1 MSRAQTMVL
10 ALLVVHVMLGA
21 VCLAVARGEREAPA
35 LRYWG
40 WGLCFYSGGLLLTL
54 AQFLPAAPTLTIG
67 NAAVAYAPV
76 LCIRG
81 VMENTHR
88 RLNARWVG
96 AALGATILLIVY
108 GNFAGPPNAKINL
121 VGPSPLAIA
130 LFLFAALVLLER
142 PAPEVRNATRFLS
155 VALAL
160 AAFVWILRDASVW
173 GALGGSN
180 DRDRVDFVVAMFV
193 LAQILVAIA
202 ATLCLFWIEVRKM
215 EGVLEHMAFN
225 DPLTE
230 LPNRRSALLRFRE
243 EAARSVRHQVPFALL
258 VVDVDHF
265 KQVNDRHGHQVGDE
279 VLKHVA
285 RLLAAEKR
293 VEDMLARI
301 GGEEFACLLS
311 DSSRADAELVANRMR
326 EIVAQTPL
334 TVGGAVLRVTVSGGL
349 ALYPDDGEGWEE
361 MFAAA
366 DRRLYEAKAAGRDR
380 ITA

>member
-1 MSRAQTMVL
+1 M
-10 ALLVVHVMLGA
+10 
-21 VCLAVARGEREAPA
+21 
-35 LRYWG
+35 
-40 WGLCFYSGGLLLTL
+40 
-54 AQFLPAAPTLTIG
+54 
-67 NAAVAYAPV
+67 
-76 LCIRG
+76 
-81 VMENTHR
+81 
-88 RLNARWVG
+88 RWVG
-96 AALGATILLIVY
+96 AALGATILLLIA
-108 GNFAGPPNAKINL
+108 GNFGASHNPLINL
-121 VGPSPLAIA
+121 VGPSPLAIV
-130 LFLFAALVLLER
+130 LFLFAAVALLER

-155 VALAL
+155 VTL
-160 AAFVWILRDASVW
+160 AAAACVWILRDASVW

-180 DRDRVDFVVAMFV
+180 DRDRADFVIAMFV

-243 EAARSVRHQVPFALL
+243 EVARAVRHQVPFALL
-258 VVDVDHF
+258 VMDVDHF

-311 DSSRADAELVANRMR
+311 HSDRSEAELVANRMR
-326 EIVAQTPL
+326 ELVAQTPL
-334 TVGGAVLRVTVSGGL
+334 TAGGEVLRVTVSGGL
-349 ALYPDDGEGWEE
+349 ALYPQDGESWDAV
-361 MFAAA
+361 FAAA
-366 DRRLYEAKAAGRDR
+366 DRRLYDAKAAGRDR
-380 ITA
+380 VSA